1 MTSLQTL
8 AALLT
13 VTAVASYLNHRWLR
27 LPASVLLMA
36 FGLLGTSSLIALRH
50 FGLTDFAP
58 VVALMHGID
67 FGPLLLHGLLAFLLF
82 AGALHVDMGA
92 LRRQAWPVTLL
103 ATGGVLLSAAIAASL
118 FWFAAGA
125 LHIALTPLEALLF
138 GALIAP
144 TDPIA
149 VLAILRQAG
158 APRSLE
164 TQIAGES
171 LFNDGVGVVLFLT
184 LLAISTSGTVPV
196 AADIGWLLLSEIAGG
211 ALFGLGVGAIAFF
224 LMKSIDAYKVEVLL
238 TLATATATYAAA
250 EAIHVSAPI
259 AVVVAGLVIG
269 HHGRLHAMSAR
280 TRARLDEFWELF
292 DEFLNAGLFLL
303 MGLEIV
309 AIRLL
314 PSYIALG
321 LAAALAALLARY
333 ASVALL
339 VGGLGRF
346 RPFAKGA
353 VPIMTWCGLRG
364 GISIALALSLPA
376 SPAQEAILAAT
387 YVAVAFSILVQG
399 LTAARV
405 VRAFSEKSAEAT
417 GATSAKTSQGH
428 SHV

>member
-36 FGLLGTSSLIALRH
+36 FGLVGTSSLIALRH

-92 LRRQAWPVTLL
+92 LRRQALPVTLL

-118 FWFAAGA
+118 FWFAAQA
-125 LHIALTPLEALLF
+125 LHIAVTPLEAMLF

-184 LLAISTSGTVPV
+184 LLAISTNGTVPV
-196 AADIGWLLLSEIAGG
+196 PADIGWLLLYEIAGG
-211 ALFGLGVGAIAFF
+211 ALFGLGVGVIAFI

-238 TLATATATYAAA
+238 TLATAAATYAAA

-280 TRARLDEFWELF
+280 TRTRLDEFWELF

-314 PSYIALG
+314 PTYIALG

-333 ASVALL
+333 VSVALL
-339 VGGLGRF
+339 VGTLGWF
-346 RPFAKGA
+346 RPFARGA
-353 VPIMTWCGLRG
+353 VQIMTWCGLRG
-364 GISIALALSLPA
+364 GISIALALSLPS

-405 VRAFSEKSAEAT
+405 VRAFGKKPDEAI

>member
-8 AALLT
+8 AVLLT

-36 FGLLGTSSLIALRH
+36 FGLVGTSSLIALRH

-92 LRRQAWPVTLL
+92 LRRQALPVTLL

-118 FWFAAGA
+118 FWFAAQA
-125 LHIALTPLEALLF
+125 LHIVVTPLEAMLF

-164 TQIAGES
+164 TQIVGES

-184 LLAISTSGTVPV
+184 LLAISTSGAVPV
-196 AADIGWLLLSEIAGG
+196 PADIGLLLLHEIAGG
-211 ALFGLGVGAIAFF
+211 ALFGLGVGAIAFY
-224 LMKSIDAYKVEVLL
+224 LLKSIDTYNVEVLL
-238 TLATATATYAAA
+238 TLATAAATYAAA

-259 AVVVAGLVIG
+259 AVVAAGLVIG

-280 TRARLDEFWELF
+280 TRARLDEFWELL

-333 ASVALL
+333 VSVALL
-339 VGGLGRF
+339 VGTLGWF
-346 RPFAKGA
+346 RSFARGA

-405 VRAFSEKSAEAT
+405 VRAFGEKPDEAT
-417 GATSAKTSQGH
+417 VETSAKTSPGH

>member
-1 MTSLQTL
+1 MTPLQTL

-13 VTAVASYLNHRWLR
+13 VTALASYINHRWLR
-27 LPASVLLMA
+27 LPGSVVLMA
-36 FGLLGTSSLIALRH
+36 VGLLVPASLLALRY

-58 VVALMHGID
+58 VVTLMRGID
-67 FGPLLLHGLLAFLLF
+67 FSALLLHGLLAFLLF
-82 AGALHVDMGA
+82 AGALHADVTA
-92 LRRQAWPVTLL
+92 LRRQSLPVALL
-103 ATGGVLLSAAIAASL
+103 ATGGVLLSASLAAFLFWLAASV
-118 FWFAAGA
+118 
-125 LHIALTPLEALLF
+125 LHIPLTPLEAMLF

-158 APRSLE
+158 APHSLE

-184 LLAISTSGTVPV
+184 LLTISASGIVPV
-196 AADIGWLLLSEIAGG
+196 ATDIGMLLLSEIAGG
-211 ALFGLGVGAIAFF
+211 ALFGLGVGGVVFY
-224 LMKSIDAYKVEVLL
+224 LMKSIDTYKVEVLL
-238 TLATATATYAAA
+238 TLATAAATYAAA

-259 AVVVAGLVIG
+259 AVVVVGLVIG
-269 HHGRLHAMSAR
+269 HHGRIHAMSAR
-280 TRARLDEFWELF
+280 TRARLDEFWELL

-314 PSYIALG
+314 PTYFALG

-339 VGGLGRF
+339 VGSLGWF
-346 RPFAKGA
+346 RPFARGA

-405 VRAFSEKSAEAT
+405 VKAFGDTKVETPTTASNS
-417 GATSAKTSQGH
+417 TSPGH

>member
-8 AALLT
+8 SALLS
-13 VTAVASYLNHRWLR
+13 VSAVASYLNHRWLR
-27 LPASVLLMA
+27 LPTSVLLMA
-36 FGLLGTSSLIALRH
+36 FGLVGTSCLIALRH
-50 FGLTDFAP
+50 WGLTEYAP

-67 FGPLLLHGLLAFLLF
+67 FSSLLLHGLLAFLLF

-92 LRRQAWPVTLL
+92 LRRQSLPVALL
-103 ATGGVLLSAAIAASL
+103 ASGGVLLSAAIAAFL
-118 FWFAAGA
+118 FWLAAGA
-125 LHIALTPLEALLF
+125 LHIALTPLEAMLF

-184 LLAISTSGTVPV
+184 LLTISSSGTIPV
-196 AADIGWLLLSEIAGG
+196 ATDIGLLLLFEIAGG
-211 ALFGLGVGAIAFF
+211 ALFGLGAGAIVFY
-224 LMKSIDAYKVEVLL
+224 LLKSIDTYKVEVLL
-238 TLATATATYAAA
+238 TLATAAATYAAA

-259 AVVVAGLVIG
+259 TVVVAGLVIG

-280 TRARLDEFWELF
+280 TRARLDEFWELL
-292 DEFLNAGLFLL
+292 DEFLNASLFLL

-314 PSYIALG
+314 PTYVALG

-339 VGGLGRF
+339 VGTLGWL
-346 RPFAKGA
+346 RPFARGA

-405 VRAFSEKSAEAT
+405 VRSFSGKAT
-417 GATSAKTSQGH
+417 DTTVTGSNSTSPEH

>member
-1 MTSLQTL
+1 MTFLQTL
-8 AALLT
+8 AALLS
-13 VTAVASYLNHRWLR
+13 VSALASYLNHRWLR

-36 FGLLGTSSLIALRH
+36 FGLAATSCLIALRH

-58 VVALMHGID
+58 VVTLMHGID

-92 LRRQAWPVTLL
+92 LRRQSLPVTLL
-103 ATGGVLLSAAIAASL
+103 ATGCVLLSAAIAAFL
-118 FWFAAGA
+118 FWLAARA
-125 LHIALTPLEALLF
+125 LHIVLTPLEALLF

-164 TQIAGES
+164 TKIVGES

-184 LLAISTSGTVPV
+184 LLSISASGVVP
-196 AADIGWLLLSEIAGG
+196 AASGIGLLLLLELAGG
-211 ALFGLGVGAIAFF
+211 ALFGLGIGAIVYQ
-224 LMKSIDAYKVEVLL
+224 LLKSIDTYKVEVLL
-238 TLATATATYAAA
+238 TLATAAATYAVA

-280 TRARLDEFWELF
+280 TRARLDEFWELL

-314 PSYIALG
+314 PSYVALG

-333 ASVALL
+333 ASVTLL
-339 VGGLGRF
+339 VGALGRLQ
-346 RPFAKGA
+346 PFARGA

-405 VRAFSEKSAEAT
+405 VRAFSDKPVDVAAARSNP
-417 GATSAKTSQGH
+417 TSPEH
-428 SHV
+428 SHG

>member
-1 MTSLQTL
+1 MTFLQTL
-8 AALLT
+8 AVLLS

-36 FGLLGTSSLIALRH
+36 FGLAATSCLIALRH

-58 VVALMHGID
+58 VVTLMHGID

-92 LRRQAWPVTLL
+92 LRRQSFPVTLL
-103 ATGGVLLSAAIAASL
+103 ATGGVLLSAAIAAFL
-118 FWFAAGA
+118 FWLAARA
-125 LHIALTPLEALLF
+125 LHIVLTPLEAMLF

-164 TQIAGES
+164 TKIVGES

-184 LLAISTSGTVPV
+184 LLSISTSGVVP
-196 AADIGWLLLSEIAGG
+196 AASDIGLLLLYEIAGG
-211 ALFGLGVGAIAFF
+211 ALFGLGIGAIVYH
-224 LMKSIDAYKVEVLL
+224 LLKSIDTYKVEVLL
-238 TLATATATYAAA
+238 TLATAAATYAAA
-250 EAIHVSAPI
+250 EVIHVSAPI

-280 TRARLDEFWELF
+280 TRARLDEFWELL

-314 PSYIALG
+314 PSYVTLG

-339 VGGLGRF
+339 VGTLGRLQ
-346 RPFAKGA
+346 PFARGA

-405 VRAFSEKSAEAT
+405 VRAFSDEAIDT
-417 GATSAKTSQGH
+417 TVAGSNPTSPEH

>member
-1 MTSLQTL
+1 LH
-8 AALLT
+8 AD
-13 VTAVASYLNHRWLR
+13 VT
-27 LPASVLLMA
+27 
-36 FGLLGTSSLIALRH
+36 
-50 FGLTDFAP
+50 
-58 VVALMHGID
+58 
-67 FGPLLLHGLLAFLLF
+67 
-82 AGALHVDMGA
+82 A
-92 LRRQAWPVTLL
+92 LRRQSLPVALL
-103 ATGGVLLSAAIAASL
+103 ATGGVLLSASLAAFLFWLAASV
-118 FWFAAGA
+118 
-125 LHIALTPLEALLF
+125 LHIPLTPLEAMLF

-158 APRSLE
+158 APHSLE

-184 LLAISTSGTVPV
+184 LLTISASGIVPV
-196 AADIGWLLLSEIAGG
+196 ATDIGMLLLSEIAGG
-211 ALFGLGVGAIAFF
+211 ALFGLGVGGVVFY
-224 LMKSIDAYKVEVLL
+224 LMKSIDTYKVEVLL
-238 TLATATATYAAA
+238 TLATAAATYAAA

-259 AVVVAGLVIG
+259 AVVVVGLVIG
-269 HHGRLHAMSAR
+269 HHGRIHAMSAR
-280 TRARLDEFWELF
+280 TRARLDEFWELL

-314 PSYIALG
+314 PTYFALG

-339 VGGLGRF
+339 VGSLGWF
-346 RPFAKGA
+346 RPFARGA

-405 VRAFSEKSAEAT
+405 VKAFGDTKVETPTTASNS
-417 GATSAKTSQGH
+417 TSPGH